1 MRKDAMEQKSNRQ
14 SMYIMYMKTRMTIL
28 LIALMGTI
36 NYSKT
41 TILINGG

>member
-1 MRKDAMEQKSNRQ
+1 MRKDDMEQKSNRQ
-14 SMYIMYMKTRMTIL
+14 SMYMKTRMTIL

>member
-14 SMYIMYMKTRMTIL
+14 SMYMKTRMTIL